1 MRLAVKPY
9 TVTAIKSVVLAC
21 ARSWMLVAVRFASV
35 QNLLPPRA
43 SLFEKVTEE
52 RL

>member
-1 MRLAVKPY
+1 
-9 TVTAIKSVVLAC
+9 
-21 ARSWMLVAVRFASV
+21 MLVAIRFASV